1 MTSHVAD
8 PSAPA
13 ITRRRRRPFLAPVWL
28 GLLAVLALVGLGL
41 ALWASASNTIVVVV
55 PSAQGELGS
64 INNAPL
70 SAAGG
75 QQAQMLA
82 RHFATSS
89 GPDGLSA
96 IYVSDTRRA
105 QQTAEPLAQLLGL
118 RPIILSNRT
127 GAGIAGTILAQH
139 TGDNVLVVCNRQTIA
154 ELVRAL
160 SGRRIELTAARDLY
174 IVTIPRYG
182 PARVLQMH
190 D

>member
-13 ITRRRRRPFLAPVWL
+13 ITRRRRPFLAPVWL
-28 GLLAVLALVGLGL
+28 SLLAVLAVVGLGL
-41 ALWASASNTIVVVV
+41 ALWASATNTIVVVV

-64 INNAPL
+64 IDNAPL

-75 QQAQMLA
+75 QQAQLLA
-82 RHFATSS
+82 RRFATSS
-89 GPDGLSA
+89 GPYGLSA

-118 RPIILSNRT
+118 RPIVLSSRT
-127 GAGIAGTILAQH
+127 GAGIAGEIFDQY
-139 TGDNVLVVCNRQTIA
+139 TGDSLLVVCNRQTIA
-154 ELVRAL
+154 DLVHAL
-160 SGRRIELTAARDLY
+160 SGHRIQLTAARDMY

>member
-13 ITRRRRRPFLAPVWL
+13 ITRRRRPFLAPVWL
-28 GLLAVLALVGLGL
+28 SLLAVLAVVGLGL
-41 ALWASASNTIVVVV
+41 ALWASATNTIVVIV

-64 INNAPL
+64 IDNAPL

-82 RHFATSS
+82 RRFATSS

-118 RPIILSNRT
+118 QAIVLSNRT
-127 GAGIAGTILAQH
+127 GAGIAAMILDQH
-139 TGDNVLVVCNRQTIA
+139 TGDSVLVVCSRQTITDLIA
-154 ELVRAL
+154 AL
-160 SGRRIELTAARDLY
+160 SGQHIEQTAAREMY
-174 IVTIPRYG
+174 IVTLPRYG

>member
-8 PSAPA
+8 PPAPA
-13 ITRRRRRPFLAPVWL
+13 ITRRRRPFLAPVWL
-28 GLLAVLALVGLGL
+28 SLLAGLAVVGLGL
-41 ALWASASNTIVVVV
+41 ALWASATNTIVVVV

-64 INNAPL
+64 IDNAPL

-82 RHFATSS
+82 RRFATSS

-118 RPIILSNRT
+118 RPIVLSNRT
-127 GAGIAGTILAQH
+127 GTGIAGKILDQH
-139 TGDNVLVVCNRQTIA
+139 TGASVLVVCNRQIIA
-154 ELVRAL
+154 DLIDAL
-160 SGRRIELTAARDLY
+160 SGHHIELTGARDMY

>member
-13 ITRRRRRPFLAPVWL
+13 ITRRRRPFLAPVWL
-28 GLLAVLALVGLGL
+28 SLLAVLAVVGLGL
-41 ALWASASNTIVVVV
+41 ALWASATNTIVVVV

-64 INNAPL
+64 IDNAPL

-82 RHFATSS
+82 RRFATSS
-89 GPDGLSA
+89 GPHGLSA
-96 IYVSDTRRA
+96 IYVTDTRRA

-118 RPIILSNRT
+118 RPIVLSNRT
-127 GAGIAGTILAQH
+127 GAGIVGKILDQH

-154 ELVRAL
+154 DLVRAL
-160 SGRRIELTAARDLY
+160 SGHRIQLTAARDMY